1 MSKKK
6 DGSGRNGKR
15 KPHHPERTLSKS
27 HNPKKKA
34 KKILL
39 TGRSFKK
46 CGKIRVSGATAPS
59 PSGVPYVR
67 VHACGKRTWIPLGAF
82 RRGGGAADDM
92 LASRGIYLI
101 GDDWKLLK
109 AKVEKLRKFPVR
121 HLVETPGW
129 SVTAYALPDGT
140 VFGAPMDGDE
150 PVVLFQRKKDK
161 CSSSGSLDEWL
172 EHVAVPLVGQPLP
185 TFVIAAMFAAP
196 LLRWSGRTSN
206 FGFEL
211 AGPKG
216 VGKSTLQ
223 FLASSVLGPAMAASG
238 RNYWISANATVAG
251 LEGLMAEH
259 QDLPM
264 VIEETNLFAAGESS
278 KTRASKFNELVFRLA
293 DGTTKGRYQDYDQPK
308 YRFVYL
314 TSTNEPLENILAGE
328 RIAVSDAAS
337 DRLLTLFIG
346 QEREFGAFDFV
357 PVGFSDS
364 GALATSINHAVAK
377 YYGQP
382 IRHFL
387 TRLVAAINEDT
398 EALRSRIA
406 HLIGT
411 FREKVGVDPNSGSE
425 TRVADAFGLVYA
437 AGVLAKDY
445 GVLPAA
451 MRLGTAV
458 RAAYNL
464 NRSGCDELSLAEQIV
479 KVAGRK
485 DILHV
490 IDAKPAKVTVEQ
502 LTAAAG
508 VLRTGKK
515 GRTAPHVDR
524 RAAESFLLR
533 SGSGA
538 SRLCGQGY
546 ADSRRGTQNDQ
557 ARLMSGPAIPTGIL
571 FPSPEGSRLVCRCEE
586 GVECRPRPFLTVHGC
601 AAPAC
606 RSLVPRQRH

>member
-6 DGSGRNGKR
+6 DADNKTGKR
-15 KPHHPERTLSKS
+15 KVQSHKRTLSKGR
-27 HNPKKKA
+27 NPSKKVN
-34 KKILL
+34 KILL
-39 TGRSFKK
+39 SGRAFKK
-46 CGKIRVSGATAPS
+46 CGRIRVSGATAPS

-67 VHACGKRTWIPLGAF
+67 VYACEKRTWIPLGAF

-109 AKVEKLRKFPVR
+109 GKVEKLKKFPVR
-121 HLVETPGW
+121 HLIETPGW

-140 VFGAPMDGDE
+140 VFGAPTEGDE
-150 PVVLFQRKKDK
+150 PVVLFHRKKDK
-161 CSSSGSLDEWL
+161 CSSGGSLGEWL
-172 EHVAVPLVGQPLP
+172 EHVAVPLVGQALP
-185 TFVIAAMFAAP
+185 TFVISAMFAAP
-196 LLRWSGRTSN
+196 LLRLSGRTSN

-308 YRFVYL
+308 YRFLYL

-357 PVGFSDS
+357 PKGFSDS

-387 TRLVAAINEDT
+387 AKLVKSSNKAPER
-398 EALRSRIA
+398 LRSRIA
-406 HLIGT
+406 QLIST
-411 FREKVGVDPNSGSE
+411 FRGKVGVDPNSGSE
-425 TRVADAFGLVYA
+425 SRVAEAFGLVYA
-437 AGVLAKDY
+437 AGVLAKEY
-445 GVLPAA
+445 GVLPEA
-451 MRLGTAV
+451 MCVGPAV

-464 NRSGCDELSLAEQIV
+464 NRSGCDELTLVEQIL

-485 DILHV
+485 DILRV
-490 IDAKPAKVTVEQ
+490 IDAKPLPVTNAQ
-502 LTAAAG
+502 LAAAAG
-508 VLRTGKK
+508 VMRVGKK
-515 GRTAPHVDR
+515 GRRWLMLTGEQLKRLFSDP
-524 RAAESFLLR
+524 AALLR
-533 SGSGA
+533 DSEVKAMLIHDEGRKMIKRVLCPGQPSQRVYCF
-538 SRLCGQGY
+538 RL
-546 ADSRRGTQNDQ
+546 
-557 ARLMSGPAIPTGIL
+557 PKEI
-571 FPSPEGSRLVCRCEE
+571 E
-586 GVECRPRPFLTVHGC
+586 
-601 AAPAC
+601 
-606 RSLVPRQRH
+606 